1 MSYLPIPTSM
11 SVDFMAFILCD
22 LFTFNFLLQFDF
34 LIFFSKCLFLYITIP
49 VTTHFTH
56 LGHTVLVSIILI

>member
-11 SVDFMAFILCD
+11 SVDFIAFILCD

-34 LIFFSKCLFLYITIP
+34 LIFFPSASFYTLL
-49 VTTHFTH
+49 
-56 LGHTVLVSIILI
+56 SQ